1 MTFHHVGF
9 PVFEKMDGMMF
20 ADSLKVWFT
29 DANVNPYKIEFVYF
43 EPDCPMAA
51 AIQDTVHIAYTV
63 DNIEEAVKGKSILW
77 PICEPG
83 PGMKIAFIYDEG
95 TAIEFIQMG

>member
-1 MTFHHVGF
+1 MKLLHIGY
-9 PVFEKMDGMMF
+9 PVFEKMEGMMY
-20 ADSLKVWFT
+20 ADSLKVWYT
-29 DANVNPYKIEFVYF
+29 DPSANPYNIEFVYF

-51 AIQDTVHIAYTV
+51 AIQDTVHIAFQV

-83 PGMKIAFIYDEG
+83 PGMKIAFVYDEG
-95 TAIEFIQMG
+95 TAIEFVQLS